1 MTLPKAS
8 ELDVWLDGSIA
19 ARIEAMRPQ
28 TLEIFKDP
36 RWICEHNALVS
47 LNFHT
52 LRWLRANN
60 DRVAFDVPELPELE
74 RRYSAATTTEAK
86 REALRAL
93 LAARDRVV
101 ANTPKHDA
109 LQAQAV
115 QPLQLGL
122 HPTGH
127 AME

>member
-8 ELDVWLDGSIA
+8 ELDAWLAGYVVGYMEFRTHQGDA
-19 ARIEAMRPQ
+19 EADSVYR
-28 TLEIFKDP
+28 L
-36 RWICEHNALVS
+36 HAL
-47 LNFHT
+47 T

-60 DRVAFDVPELPELE
+60 DRAAFDCPELPELE
-74 RRYSAATTTEAK
+74 RRYSAATNTEDK

-115 QPLQLGL
+115 IPLKLGL

-127 AME
+127 AMEEE

>member
-8 ELDVWLDGSIA
+8 ELDAWLAGYAACAHYSDPSVSGEIA
-19 ARIEAMRPQ
+19 LY
-28 TLEIFKDP
+28 TG
-36 RWICEHNALVS
+36 V
-47 LNFHT
+47 
-52 LRWLRANN
+52 LRWLRTNN
-60 DRVAFDVPELPELE
+60 DRAAFDVPNLPDIE
-74 RRYSAATTTEAK
+74 RLISAARTPEDK

-109 LQAQAV
+109 VQAQAV
-115 QPLQLGL
+115 IPLKLGL

-127 AME
+127 AMEEE